1 MASKGI
7 SEKFHPPVTLILPK
21 RMFGSKKVERA
32 FRANWCQQ
40 FPWLH
45 YNIDRDAAF
54 CHVCMQADNEGKFLS
69 SSKRESSFITDG
81 FTNWKEAT
89 CSFRRHQQ
97 SKSHLEAVEA
107 IITTPKQSADI
118 GELLNHEHLE
128 QKKTNRAMFFL
139 QFLENIRF
147 LARQGLPLRNTFDDD
162 SNFGALLSIQSKQY
176 PDLKTWV
183 EKKKRTSIHH
193 MIFKMN
199 A

>member
-7 SEKFHPPVTLILPK
+7 PEKFHPPVTLILPK

-89 CSFRRHQQ
+89 CSFRSHQQ
-97 SKSHLEAVEA
+97 SKFHLEAV
-107 IITTPKQSADI
+107 IIAQYYTTKYGSYIDI
-118 GELLNHEHLE
+118 EKLLWPRPSRTNAELLPP
-128 QKKTNRAMFFL
+128 
-139 QFLENIRF
+139 
-147 LARQGLPLRNTFDDD
+147 PLLD
-162 SNFGALLSIQSKQY
+162 SAVSV
-176 PDLKTWV
+176 P
-183 EKKKRTSIHH
+183 KKRLSYQG
-193 MIFKMN
+193 
-199 A
+199 ASVR

>member
-1 MASKGI
+1 
-7 SEKFHPPVTLILPK
+7 
-21 RMFGSKKVERA
+21 
-32 FRANWCQQ
+32 
-40 FPWLH
+40 
-45 YNIDRDAAF
+45 
-54 CHVCMQADNEGKFLS
+54 MQADNEGKFLS

-89 CSFRRHQQ
+89 CSFRHHQQ

-128 QKKTNRAMFFL
+128 QKKTNTAMFL
-139 QFLENIRF
+139 QILENIRF
-147 LARQGLPLRNTFDDD
+147 LARQGCLYEI
-162 SNFGALLSIQSKQY
+162 LSMMIAILVHCSLYSQNSILI
-176 PDLKTWV
+176 LKPGL
-183 EKKKRTSIHH
+183 KKKRTSIHH